1 MEVRVAALL
10 MDPVNRSPVVVLRED
25 SGTRILPIWIGEAEA
40 WAIAME
46 MQGIKRERPMTH
58 DLLKQAIDSLKGR
71 VSRILVTALVANTF
85 YARIVIEQDGTVVSL
100 DARPSDSIALAL
112 RSKAPI
118 FVSNSARPGRD
129 HAVRGGALF
138 PAQGAHARGPAQP
151 DQGDE
156 PGGFREVQDLT
167 HENEEGCAG
176 PTRAKV
182 AESPDGHRGFP
193 LPRPP
198 GDGVCHDVRPVQGGG
213 L

>member
-1 MEVRVAALL
+1 MGIKKEDQEIDLKEVRVAALL

-85 YARIVIEQDGTVVSL
+85 YARIVIEQDGIVVSL

-118 FVSNSARPGRD
+118 FVSEILLA
-129 HAVRGGALF
+129 
-138 PAQGAHARGPAQP
+138 PAATMPSGEELSFQP
-151 DQGDE
+151 RE
-156 PGGFREVQDLT
+156 PTPDDLRSQIK
-167 HENEEGCAG
+167 EM
-176 PTRAKV
+176 
-182 AESPDGHRGFP
+182 SPEDFGKFKI
-193 LPRPP
+193 
-198 GDGVCHDVRPVQGGG
+198 
-213 L
+213 